1 MITYQ
6 IVGFQ
11 KIVKK
16 KDGKEL
22 YVLHTVYREERSGM
36 FGVAVEK
43 IFASPSLITGGA
55 VAVDKKCNVIYDRN
69 GYVQE
74 VVLLTTRRISRIIQ
88 NR

>member
-1 MITYQ
+1 MITYK

-11 KIVKK
+11 KIIKK

-22 YVLHTVYREERSGM
+22 FVLHTIYNEERQGM

-43 IFASPSLITGGA
+43 IFVAPALVTGGQ
-55 VAVDKKCNVIYDRN
+55 VAVDKKCNIFYDRN

-74 VVLLTTRRISRIIQ
+74 VSILD
-88 NR
+88 N

>member
-1 MITYQ
+1 MTTYQ

-22 YVLHTVYREERSGM
+22 FVLHTIYREERQGM

-43 IFASPSLITGGA
+43 IFVAPNLITGGQ
-55 VAVDKKCNVIYDRN
+55 VAVDKNCHVFYDRN

-74 VVLLTTRRISRIIQ
+74 VALLES
-88 NR
+88 

>member
-1 MITYQ
+1 MTTYT

-22 YVLHTVYREERSGM
+22 FVLQTAYDPKREGS
-36 FGVAVEK
+36 FGISVEK
-43 IFASPSLITGGA
+43 VFVAPKLITGGP
-55 VAVDKKCNVIYDRN
+55 VAVDKKCYIFYDRN

-74 VVLLTTRRISRIIQ
+74 VEIL
-88 NR
+88 NE

>member
-1 MITYQ
+1 MIKYQ

-22 YVLHTVYREERSGM
+22 FVLHCIYREDRQGM
-36 FGVAVEK
+36 FGVSCEK
-43 IFASPSLITGGA
+43 IFASPQLVTGGQ
-55 VAVDKKCNVIYDRN
+55 VAVDKYCNVIYDRN

-74 VVLLTTRRISRIIQ
+74 VLILD
-88 NR
+88 N

>member
-22 YVLHTVYREERSGM
+22 FVLHTIYREERPSM
-36 FGVAVEK
+36 FGVSVEK
-43 IFASPSLITGGA
+43 IFVAPGLITGGQ
-55 VAVDKKCNVIYDRN
+55 VAVDKKCNVFYDRN

-74 VVLLTTRRISRIIQ
+74 VTLLES
-88 NR
+88 